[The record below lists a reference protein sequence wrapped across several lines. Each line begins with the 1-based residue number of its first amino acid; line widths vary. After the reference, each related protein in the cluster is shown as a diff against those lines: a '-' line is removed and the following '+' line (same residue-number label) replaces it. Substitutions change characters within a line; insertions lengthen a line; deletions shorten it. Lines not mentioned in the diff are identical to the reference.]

1 MRLKLPLVIPILFM
15 TFIALGTASYKTLLV
30 GTLFAMAFSYGIFK
44 GEETPW
50 KEKEFKVIK
59 EEHLVWAFLIS
70 LLLIA
75 LQIFMIKKVPLL
87 DSSARH
93 LLNPHL
99 TALTY
104 FLGVPSSVYLFSKG
118 KKYSLVYPF
127 LVALYGYRTPVL
139 VSFLAFAVAYFD
151 GKDIELKH
159 LAGFSLLILA
169 GLVGIAL
176 ARGEALGT
184 QLVRVQATTSVLD
197 VIIDRTPWH
206 GFYHGYLQ
214 WTGIRSYLLGGYSPR
229 VLVARFLH
237 MTTGVSITPTLLG
250 GMYLDFGVFSIIEGF
265 LLGVYYGMISKA
277 KSLLLKVIYYTT
289 LAYGIVGVETGI
301 LDLPVYLFF
310 FVGFYAL
317 IRGKYAVRVMK
328 VEE

>member
-1 MRLKLPLVIPILFM
+1 MRPKLSLVIPILFIA
-15 TFIALGTASYKTLLV
+15 FIALGAASYRTLLV
-30 GTLFAMAFSYGIFK
+30 GTLFAMAFSYGVFK

-50 KEKEFKVIK
+50 KEKEFKIIK
-59 EEHLVWAFLIS
+59 EEYLVWAFLIS

-75 LQIFMIKKVPLL
+75 LQIFMIRKVPLL
-87 DSSARH
+87 ASSARH

-104 FLGVPSSVYLFSKG
+104 VLGVPSSVYLFSKG

-139 VSFLAFAVAYFD
+139 VSFLAFGAAYF
-151 GKDIELKH
+151 ERMNFRLKH
-159 LAGFSLLILA
+159 LVSFSLTILV

-176 ARGEALGT
+176 LRGETLST

-197 VIIDRTPWH
+197 VIINKTPWH

-214 WTGIRSYLLGGYSPR
+214 WAGIRSYILGGYSPR
-229 VLVARFLH
+229 VLVARFLYV
-237 MTTGVSITPTLLG
+237 MTGVSITPTLLG
-250 GMYLDFGVFSIIEGF
+250 GMYLDFGLFSIIEGF
-265 LLGVYYGMISKA
+265 LLGMYYGMISKA
-277 KSLLLKVIYYTT
+277 KNLLLKVIYYTT
-289 LAYGIVGVETGI
+289 IAYGIVGVETGI
-301 LDLPVYLFF
+301 LDLPVYVFF
-310 FVGFYAL
+310 FVGLYAL